1 VRGYG
6 GLRLWF
12 DLERDSVMAVTADV
26 RLSRT
31 ITRLASDLPQ
41 LDMEFVD
48 GRIVAR
54 RERDGFALQ
63 TQRLFLATY
72 DGARLEPADIAFSW
86 RQEESSGIGWGA
98 ASANVLDL
106 GTLAVLA
113 KYFPFDAALR
123 KKLIAWNPRGRVRD
137 LQFGWT
143 ETPATLSA
151 YLIRTRFENLSL
163 NAQGLPL
170 GFSGL
175 TGTIEADER
184 GGELNLD
191 MGAATLVLPQVFEQP
206 SIALASLKA
215 NAGWTVRDGVVD
227 VQLQNAKFENADV
240 AGDASG
246 RYRYGGKGA
255 GEIDLS
261 AKLTRADGRAVWRYM
276 PLAINADVRAWL
288 KESIRNAQTNATLR
302 LKGNLDHFPFADGSG
317 IFEVKAPLRK
327 ATLRYDPDWP
337 AIENINGDLLISGP
351 RLLVGVQQAST
362 GGVQLADVKAE
373 IADLG
378 KPQPLIVTGTARG
391 QASEFLRFIATSPIS
406 GYIGN
411 ATEGMQINGNGELR
425 LRLDLPLENLDAT
438 KVDGRFRFLNNRLSY
453 DAELPPISD
462 ITGELHFTEQGLTAN
477 KIRAAMLGG
486 PLTVDIKTVD
496 GQITILANGTVQ
508 AAALRQQ
515 FALPLLDHLTGAATW
530 HGSIQTKKDSLEL
543 QFKSSL
549 TGISSRLPEPF
560 NKTANETMPLV
571 FELKPRPE
579 SATRIRRMLVNRTP
593 GAREQ
598 WDFSLGNVLRG
609 QIIRRY
615 AEGAAV
621 IDRGLLTVGDANAEL
636 PRRGVLLAIKT
647 PRVDIDAWQQII
659 GGGNGSAGG
668 GSSIAG
674 IDQIDLRID
683 ELRGFGRALHALQL
697 SGRHEGETWK
707 LNLNCAEATGHAD
720 WTSSADG
727 DRFSVRL
734 ARLNIPDASGPRPAA
749 AVAADP
755 AQRLPAIDLIIDR
768 LQWQGRELGRLQA
781 HAGNAQ
787 GIWGARFE
795 FHNED
800 GNVEGTSSWVEPRDS
815 TPGASALDFRLTA
828 NNVEKLLTRFGYP
841 DAIRQGDA
849 KLAGSLYWQGPPT
862 GIDYS
867 SLGGSLSLEANH
879 GQFKTLEPG
888 VGRLL
893 GVLSLQSLPR
903 RITLDF
909 RDVFSEGF
917 AFDTIQGKA
926 VIMDGVMN
934 TRQFEIV
941 GPAAKVLLD
950 GTANIANE
958 TQDLRVRVQP
968 TIGETIATG
977 VLLVNPVVGAA
988 TWLINKLFGN
998 PLDKAFAFDYAI
1010 TGSWAEPSVE
1020 KITVPAREAS
1030 PDLFQPMP

>member
-31 ITRLASDLPQ
+31 ITRLASDLPK

-86 RQEESSGIGWGA
+86 RQEESSGIGRGA

-137 LQFGWT
+137 LQLGWT
-143 ETPATLSA
+143 ETPAALSA

-163 NAQGLPL
+163 NAQQGLPL

-191 MGAATLVLPQVFEQP
+191 MRAATLVLPQVFEQP

-215 NAGWTVRDGVVD
+215 NAGWTVRDGLVD
-227 VQLQNAKFENADV
+227 VQLQNAKFENADA

-327 ATLRYDPDWP
+327 ATLRYDPNWP
-337 AIENINGDLLISGP
+337 AIENISGDLLVSGS
-351 RLLVGVQQAST
+351 RLLVGVQQASA

-373 IADLG
+373 FADLG

-391 QASEFLRFIATSPIS
+391 QVSEFLSFIATSPVS

-411 ATEGMQINGNGELR
+411 ATEGMQIDGNGELR
-425 LRLDLPLENLDAT
+425 LRLDLPLENLSAT

-453 DAELPPISD
+453 DAELPSISD
-462 ITGELHFTEQGLTAN
+462 INGELHFTEHGLSAN

-530 HGSIQTKKDSLEL
+530 RGTIQTKKDSLEL
-543 QFKSSL
+543 RFKSSL
-549 TGISSRLPEPF
+549 TGISSGLPEPF
-560 NKTANETMPLV
+560 NKAANETMPLV
-571 FELKPRPE
+571 FELKPMPE
-579 SATRIRRMLVNRTP
+579 STTRARRTIVNRTP

-598 WDFSLGNVLRG
+598 WDFSLGNILRG
-609 QIIRRY
+609 QIIRRH
-615 AEGAAV
+615 EKGGEAV
-621 IDRGLLTVGDANAEL
+621 IQRGLLVVGGANAEL

-647 PRVDIDAWQQII
+647 PIDIDAWQQVI
-659 GGGNGSAGG
+659 GGSGNGSAAS
-668 GSSIAG
+668 GSNTTG
-674 IDQIDLRID
+674 IDQIDLNID
-683 ELRGFGRALHALQL
+683 
-697 SGRHEGETWK
+697 S
-707 LNLNCAEATGHAD
+707 
-720 WTSSADG
+720 
-727 DRFSVRL
+727 
-734 ARLNIPDASGPRPAA
+734 
-749 AVAADP
+749 
-755 AQRLPAIDLIIDR
+755 
-768 LQWQGRELGRLQA
+768 LQWRGRELGRLEA

-787 GIWGARFE
+787 GIWGVNFQ

-800 GNVEGTSSWVEPRDS
+800 GKVEGTSSWVEPRGN
-815 TPGASALDFRLTA
+815 TPGVSALDFRLTTS
-828 NNVEKLLTRFGYP
+828 NVEKLLARFGYP
-841 DAIRQGDA
+841 DAIQKGEA
-849 KLAGSLYWQGPPT
+849 TLTGSLYWQGPPT

-867 SLGGSLSLEANH
+867 SLGGGLSLDAKD

-917 AFDTIQGKA
+917 AFDAIKGKA
-926 VIMDGVMN
+926 VIMGGVMN
-934 TRQFEIV
+934 TREFEIT
-941 GPAAKVLLD
+941 GPAARVLLD
-950 GTANIANE
+950 GTANIADE
-958 TQDLRVRVQP
+958 TQDLKVRVQP
-968 TIGETIATG
+968 TLGETIATG
-977 VLLVNPVVGAA
+977 MVVVNPIFGVAI
-988 TWLINKLFGN
+988 WLLDKVLGN
-998 PLDKAFAFDYAI
+998 PLDKAFAFNYAI
-1010 TGSWAEPSVE
+1010 TGSWAEPKVE
-1020 KITVPAREAS
+1020 KITAPAPEAPPDS
-1030 PDLFQPMP
+1030 PQPTP